1 MPEMTFADGTE
12 DRPVSNVASVTLDI
26 SKDNVPFGGRH
37 GRYRAGGSGPA
48 AFCQV
53 APSYL
58 HRGLAADIV
67 GSW

>member
-26 SKDNVPFGGRH
+26 SKDNVPR

-53 APSYL
+53 APSYR